1 MENNIIFIKEEKLEK
16 KKKTENKKEKLFFCF
31 CYFTAP
37 QYSGDLE
44 LRNNS
49 WDSEETIPLWRSL
62 RGLHTLGFH
71 YATRSTQR
79 VQYIANLTISILYQ
93 NIPSYNLKKN
103 K

>member
-16 KKKTENKKEKLFFCF
+16 KKKTENKKEKLFFF
-31 CYFTAP
+31 CYCTAP
-37 QYSGDLE
+37 QYFGDLE
-44 LRNNS
+44 LRNNT

-62 RGLHTLGFH
+62 RGLHKLGFH
-71 YATRSTQR
+71 YATRSTLR

-93 NIPSYNLKKN
+93 NIASYNLKK

>member
-16 KKKTENKKEKLFFCF
+16 KKKTENKIEKFFFFCF

-49 WDSEETIPLWRSL
+49 WDSQKRPYRC
-62 RGLHTLGFH
+62 GD
-71 YATRSTQR
+71 
-79 VQYIANLTISILYQ
+79 LYEVYT
-93 NIPSYNLKKN
+93 N
-103 K
+103 